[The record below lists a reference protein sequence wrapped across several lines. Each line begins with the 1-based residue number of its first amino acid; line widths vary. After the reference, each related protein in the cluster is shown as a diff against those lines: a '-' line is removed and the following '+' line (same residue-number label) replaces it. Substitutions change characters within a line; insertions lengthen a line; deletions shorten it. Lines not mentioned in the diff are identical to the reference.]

1 MADWDSLIS
10 LKTKENEVEKPEVK
24 ELETVKNMILYLVMF
39 LKMQNNKDLMMQFKM
54 RF

>member
-24 ELETVKNMILYLVMF
+24 ELETVKN
-39 LKMQNNKDLMMQFKM
+39 KDFISLLQHQEIIIVAVNI
-54 RF
+54 